1 MGFFS
6 NMRKPE
12 GKLGNIQL
20 KSMNKE
26 HTPVSLWGL
35 KHLNIS
41 PDDVILDIGMW
52 RGHEYQSYGAKC
64 KEGLWSGLQH

>member
-41 PDDVILDIGMW
+41 PDDAILDIGC
-52 RGHEYQSYGAKC
+52 GVE
-64 KEGLWSGLQH
+64 